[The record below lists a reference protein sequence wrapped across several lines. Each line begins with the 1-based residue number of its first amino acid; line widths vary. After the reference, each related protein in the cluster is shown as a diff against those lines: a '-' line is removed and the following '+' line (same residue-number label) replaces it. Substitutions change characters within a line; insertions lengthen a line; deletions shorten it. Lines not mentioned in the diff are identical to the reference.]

1 MVSPATRENVL
12 WGVVAGL
19 SFLVLVQGYELLG
32 DERVTVLVKA
42 GVAVLVALV
51 AGVTAHL
58 VRPHVTPSNE
68 QA

>member
-1 MVSPATRENVL
+1 MVSPATRESVL

-42 GVAVLVALV
+42 GVAVLVALA

-58 VRPHVTPSNE
+58 VRPHVAPSNE